1 MFETIENAVNTSELK
16 KRNDISMRPDSIG
29 RFPENT
35 PIGMA
40 YVPMQQWGETYNI
53 EKGFDRG
60 TIFPELDL
68 PFAPEE
74 GCL

>member
-1 MFETIENAVNTSELK
+1 MFERIENIADTAQFKSHKNSSMNT
-16 KRNDISMRPDSIG
+16 DSMG
-29 RFPENT
+29 RFPKHT
-35 PIGMA
+35 PIAMA

-74 GCL
+74 GCI